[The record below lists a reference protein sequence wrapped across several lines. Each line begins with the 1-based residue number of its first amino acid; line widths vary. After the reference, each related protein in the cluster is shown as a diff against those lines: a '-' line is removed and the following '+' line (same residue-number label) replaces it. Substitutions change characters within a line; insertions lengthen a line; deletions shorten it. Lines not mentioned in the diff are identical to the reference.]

1 MPTPGLENSLYL
13 RYTAGMPPYVGGG
26 RLSKEFGLEH
36 RPAEITRK
44 FESMFNPRSVAF
56 LGASKDPTKW
66 GFRILANLISGGFQG
81 QIYPVNPREE
91 EILGLR
97 VYRSVADIP
106 ETPDLAVIVVPPSSV
121 VPVVKDC
128 VSKGIEAGVV
138 ITAGFAEIGDDGER
152 LQREMV
158 EVAHS
163 GGMILVGPNCNG
175 IMNPSSKLHPQMPSI
190 FPPPGPIAIV
200 AQSGNVATSIARRA
214 MIKGFGCSKFIS
226 SGNEAD
232 LHCEDY
238 LEYLAQDPQTK
249 VILSYIEGF
258 KDGPRFFQTAKRV
271 SRKKPIVMLKA
282 GETPAGATAARSHTA
297 SLAGSDAVFEAV
309 CKQAGV
315 IRARDL
321 DELLNIGV
329 ALLRQPLPPGRRVG
343 IVTAGGGWGVL
354 AADACA
360 KLGLDVVS
368 LPEETLM
375 ELDSFLPTW
384 WNRGNP
390 IDLVAGTRRDD
401 LVKSV
406 ELLLRCPVVDGVMLL
421 GIVPALPAERLSP
434 LARKNEGERW
444 EKAILL
450 MIADIFDQLNRM
462 AEKHQKPVIVAS
474 ELPFADADFE
484 SKMTSALGQRS
495 HVCYDMPHQ
504 AAKVLAGLA
513 RYSECLRTGLRFN
526 Q

>member
-1 MPTPGLENSLYL
+1 
-13 RYTAGMPPYVGGG
+13 
-26 RLSKEFGLEH
+26 
-36 RPAEITRK
+36 
-44 FESMFNPRSVAF
+44 
-56 LGASKDPTKW
+56 
-66 GFRILANLISGGFQG
+66 
-81 QIYPVNPREE
+81 
-91 EILGLR
+91 
-97 VYRSVADIP
+97 
-106 ETPDLAVIVVPPSSV
+106 V

-200 AQSGNVATSIARRA
+200 SQSGNVATSIARRA

-282 GETPAGATAARSHTA
+282 GETPAGAMAARSHTA

-360 KLGLDVVS
+360 RQGLEVVS
-368 LPEETLM
+368 LPEETVRA
-375 ELDSFLPTW
+375 LDSFLPSW

-390 IDLVAGTRRDD
+390 VDLVAGARGDAVVR
-401 LVKSV
+401 SV
-406 ELLLRCPVVDGVMLL
+406 EMLLRCSIVDSVMLL
-421 GIVPALPAERLSP
+421 GIVAALPTLRPQRAASEDV
-434 LARKNEGERW
+434 GRW
-444 EKAILL
+444 EEAALL
-450 MIADIFDQLNRM
+450 SICDIFDELSGLATRF
-462 AEKHQKPVIVAS
+462 QKPVIVATDI
-474 ELPFADADFE
+474 PFAETGFE
-484 SKMTSALGQRS
+484 TKLLYTLGK
-495 HVCYDMPHQ
+495 HNYVCYTQPHQ
-504 AAKVLAGLA
+504 AAAALANLV
-513 RYSECLRTGLRFN
+513 RYSQYVRCLSR